1 MRRLHAA
8 LNADAPRFDHHRI
21 GPVGGMI
28 LLTISDEEPA
38 RPSAIV
44 DRLARDKSQVTRLLQ
59 LLEAKGL
66 VSRQPDPG
74 DRRATRLIL
83 TERGRETVAV
93 LQDAIARA
101 LDELLAPLDEA
112 ERATLRELLGKL

>member
-44 DRLARDKSQVTRLLQ
+44 ERLARDKSQVTRLLQ

-101 LDELLAPLDEA
+101 LDELLAPLHEA

>member
-8 LNADAPRFDHHRI
+8 LNADAPRFDHHRV

-44 DRLARDKSQVTRLLQ
+44 DRLGRDKSQITRLLQ
-59 LLEAKGL
+59 LLETKGL
-66 VSRQPDPG
+66 ISRQPDPG

-83 TERGRETVAV
+83 TERGRETVVV

-101 LDELLAPLDEA
+101 LDALLAPLDKT
-112 ERATLRELLGKL
+112 ERATLQELLGKL

>member
-8 LNADAPRFDHHRI
+8 LNADAPRLDHHRI

-28 LLTISDEEPA
+28 LFTISDAEPA

-44 DRLARDKSQVTRLLQ
+44 DRMARDKSQVTRVLQ

-66 VSRQPDPG
+66 IARQPDPE
-74 DRRATRLIL
+74 DSRATRLIL
-83 TERGRETVAV
+83 TESGRETVV
-93 LQDAIARA
+93 ELEDALARA
-101 LDELLAPLDEA
+101 LDKLLTPLDET
-112 ERATLRELLGKL
+112 ERATLRDLLGKL

>member
-21 GPVGGMI
+21 GPVVGMI

-112 ERATLRELLGKL
+112 